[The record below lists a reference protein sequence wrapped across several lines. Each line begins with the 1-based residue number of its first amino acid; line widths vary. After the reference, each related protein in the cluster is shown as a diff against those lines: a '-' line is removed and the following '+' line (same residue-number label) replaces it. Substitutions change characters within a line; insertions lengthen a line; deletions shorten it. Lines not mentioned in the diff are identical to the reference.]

1 MLVSVDYMSTILF
14 CRFETNTLVV
24 PYQGSSQIV
33 WKCPLKT
40 SSKTDDLNNH
50 LSASELSRD
59 FGVGENKS
67 LTNDSKWRAGMV
79 WLLSEHFSILFLL
92 KIIHFPWGQGDW
104 NAVFEIRLNSSYKIV
119 KSNLNQNPCKWPCL
133 VVQKLWFEAFN
144 VPCPDWTKQAK
155 PKDQRQLA

>member
-14 CRFETNTLVV
+14 CRFGTNTLVV

-40 SSKTDDLNNH
+40 SSKTDDQNNN
-50 LSASELSRD
+50 LSASNCQEICVWEKKTLWQ
-59 FGVGENKS
+59 
-67 LTNDSKWRAGMV
+67 TIQNDWQV

-92 KIIHFPWGQGDW
+92 KIIHFPWGQGEW